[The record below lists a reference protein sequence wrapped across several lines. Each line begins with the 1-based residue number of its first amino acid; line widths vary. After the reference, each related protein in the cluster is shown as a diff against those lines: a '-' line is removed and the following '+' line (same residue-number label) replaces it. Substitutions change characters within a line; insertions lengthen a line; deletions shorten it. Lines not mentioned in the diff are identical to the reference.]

1 MSGKPWY
8 LSKTIWGAI
17 VMLLA
22 TVLRGMGVLDLSQEE
37 QDKTVEMIY
46 NSTFAVSE
54 LIGFV
59 LVLWGRVTAKTTIG
73 KK

>member
-1 MSGKPWY
+1 MESKSWY

-22 TVLRGMGVLDLSQEE
+22 TVLRGMGVLDLTPEE
-37 QDKTVEMIY
+37 QDKATEMVY
-46 NSTFAVSE
+46 NSAFAVSE
-54 LIGFV
+54 LVGFA
-59 LVLWGRVTAKTTIG
+59 LVLWGRITAKTTIG